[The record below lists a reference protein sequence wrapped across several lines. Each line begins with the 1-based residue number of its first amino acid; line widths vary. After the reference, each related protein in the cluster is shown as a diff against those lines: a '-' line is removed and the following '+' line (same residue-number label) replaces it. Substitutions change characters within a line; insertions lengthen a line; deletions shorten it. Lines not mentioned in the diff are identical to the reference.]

1 MRSSVASRAQGVW
14 TADMSDAAH
23 LRVLATY
30 IHFADGFGQPKALDI
45 SAKGPGTNDP
55 MYIVEAVRT

>member
-1 MRSSVASRAQGVW
+1 MPQKAVGVW
-14 TADMSDAAH
+14 TADMSDSAH

-30 IHFADGFGQPKALDI
+30 MHFADGFSTPRVFDI

-55 MYIVEAVRT
+55 MYIVEATRV